1 MIAEEDPKRILRDA
15 KTIAVLG
22 MKGEEQRHAP
32 AHRIP
37 IYLAEHGY
45 EITPVNPKL
54 AGRGYPGAAAK
65 LSDLDE
71 TPDIVE
77 VFRRSEHLAGH
88 LDDFL
93 AAQPGT
99 VWFQQGIRDD
109 AVALALRQ
117 AGIQVVQDS
126 CMYTVH
132 LGL

>member
-1 MIAEEDPKRILRDA
+1 MIADEDPKQILRDA
-15 KTIAVLG
+15 TTIAVLG
-22 MKGEEQRHAP
+22 MKGEDHRHEP

-37 IYLAEHGY
+37 MYLADHGY

-54 AGRGYPGAAAK
+54 VEQGYPGAVAN
-65 LSDLDE
+65 LTELDE
-71 TPDIVE
+71 PPDIVE
-77 VFRRSEHLAGH
+77 VFRRSENLASH

-93 AAQPGT
+93 AAKPGA

-109 AVALALRQ
+109 AVALKLRQ
-117 AGIQVVQDS
+117 AGIQVVQDK